1 MDRLILME
9 TFVKVAE
16 LGSFSQAADRLGLSR
31 SVVSKYV
38 STLEDHL
45 GARLVN
51 RTTRRLSLTEVGEA
65 YLPRCQS
72 ILGDL
77 EEAERAVGALHG
89 TPSGTLR
96 VNAPMSF
103 GFLHLAP
110 AIPALLAAHADLSV
124 DMTLNDR
131 FVDLLAEGFDVAV
144 RIGTLPDSSLIAA
157 RLAPLRLVVC
167 ASPDYLSRRG
177 EPRHPRDLDDHEVLV
192 YTLQRQGEFYPLQHR
207 DGTRMD
213 VVTRGR
219 FRANNGDAIRAA
231 TVGGAGIS
239 ISPTF
244 LCGDDLRAGRLVR
257 VLPEWSGLEMG
268 VNAVYPHNRHLS
280 AKVRVFVD
288 HLRQWCGK
296 EPYWDRGL
304 GFED

>member
-1 MDRLILME
+1 MDRLTLMD

-16 LGSFSQAADRLGLSR
+16 MESFSQAADRLGLSR

-38 STLEDHL
+38 SALEDHL
-45 GARLVN
+45 GVRLVN

-65 YLPRCQS
+65 YRLRCQT
-72 ILGDL
+72 ILADL
-77 EEAERAVGALHG
+77 EEADRAVGALHG

-110 AIPALLAAHADLSV
+110 AIPALLAAHPTLSV
-124 DMTLNDR
+124 DMDLNDR
-131 FVDLLAEGFDVAV
+131 FVDLVSDGFDVAV
-144 RIGTLPDSSLIAA
+144 RIGSLPDSSLIAT

-167 ASPDYLSRRG
+167 ASPAYLARRG
-177 EPRHPRDLDDHEVLV
+177 EPKHPRDLEDHECLI
-192 YTLQRQGEFYPLQHR
+192 YTLQRFGEMYPLVHL
-207 DGTRMD
+207 DGTRAD
-213 VVTRGR
+213 VAIRGR
-219 FRANNGDAIRAA
+219 FKANNGDAIRAA
-231 TVGGAGIS
+231 TLGGAGIC

-244 LCGDDLRAGRLVR
+244 LCGDDLRDGRLVR
-257 VLPEWSGLEMG
+257 VLPDWVGREMG
-268 VNAVYPHNRHLS
+268 INAVYPHNRHLS

-296 EPYWDRGL
+296 DPYWDQDL
-304 GFED
+304 GFEG